1 MSPIPKAD
9 GPVFVTGAGGQL
21 GRELH
26 YKFKSEDVPVVAL
39 ARGQVDITNAEAV
52 ERAMRESRPSLVIH
66 AAAATDVNGCEE
78 HRRAAYRVNV
88 LGTWNV
94 ARSAANV
101 GAAMVYVSTNYVFD
115 GRKLGPYFEYD
126 DTGPLNAYGATK
138 LQGEAVARQ
147 VHDRLYV
154 VRTSWLY
161 GRWGNNF
168 VRRFL
173 DVDSSDGPLR
183 YVGDQVANPTNAGD
197 LAVGILQLCETGAFG
212 VHHLV
217 NDGATSWYGWAA
229 AVLSN
234 LGRDD
239 VTLEEISGYEFLRS
253 AEVPKNSELA
263 NEMARSIG
271 VTMRPWTEALASHIR
286 AVVE

>member
-1 MSPIPKAD
+1 VSPILKAD
-9 GPVFVTGAGGQL
+9 GPVVITGAGGQL
-21 GRELH
+21 GRELE
-26 YKFKSEDVPVVAL
+26 YRLERNNVPVVAL
-39 ARGQVDITNAEAV
+39 ARGHVDITDAGAV
-52 ERAMRESRPSLVIH
+52 DRAIGETRPSLVIH
-66 AAAATDVNGCEE
+66 TAAATDVNGCEE
-78 HRRAAYRVNV
+78 RRRAAYRVNV

-94 ARSAANV
+94 ARSAAVV

-126 DTGPLNAYGATK
+126 DAAPLNAYGATK
-138 LQGEAVARQ
+138 LQGETVARQ

-161 GRWGNNF
+161 SRWGTNF
-168 VRRFL
+168 VSRLL
-173 DVDSSDGPLR
+173 DVDSVDGPLR
-183 YVGDQVANPTNAGD
+183 YVGDQVANPTCAGD
-197 LAVGILQLCETGAFG
+197 LADGILELSETGAFG

-217 NDGATSWYGWAA
+217 NEGATSWYGWAA

-239 VTLEEISGYEFLRS
+239 VALEEISGDEFLRS
-253 AEVPKNSELA
+253 AAVPQNTELA
-263 NEMARSIG
+263 NEMARSVG
-271 VTMRPWTEALASHIR
+271 VEMRPWTEALASHIR

>member
-1 MSPIPKAD
+1 MSQIPRAD
-9 GPVFVTGAGGQL
+9 GPVVVTGAGGQL

-26 YKFKSEDVPVVAL
+26 YKLERDDVPVVAL
-39 ARGQVDITNAEAV
+39 ARGHVDITDARAV
-52 ERAMRESRPSLVIH
+52 ERAIGESSPRLVIH
-66 AAAATDVNGCEE
+66 AAASTDVNGCEE
-78 HRRAAYRVNV
+78 HRRAAYRANV

-94 ARSAANV
+94 ARAAAEV
-101 GAAMVYVSTNYVFD
+101 GAAMVYISTNYVFD
-115 GRKLGPYFEYD
+115 GHKLGPYLEYD
-126 DTGPLNAYGATK
+126 DTAPLNAYGATK

-161 GRWGNNF
+161 SRWGNNF
-168 VRRFL
+168 VSRFL
-173 DVDSSDGPLR
+173 DMDSSDGPLR
-183 YVGDQVANPTNAGD
+183 YVGDQVANPTHAGD
-197 LAVGILQLCETGAFG
+197 LAVGILELSETGAFG

-239 VTLEEISGYEFLRS
+239 VALEEISGDEFLRS
-253 AEVPKNSELA
+253 ADVPQNSELA
-263 NEMARSIG
+263 NEMARSVG